1 MAQIVNSLTINELH
15 RLMQSGNSSVS
26 LKAGALHSERLDRTV
41 NTLLESP
48 EGMHFEDL
56 GDGLGIYV
64 VRNNTV
70 ISPQGLYLGGVRWN
84 GYDNEDAAVM
94 DARKLARG
102 MTHKWAMLNLM
113 LANMAVEKQATIE
126 EVNASRMGGG
136 KAVINDHHYDR
147 KRFSAFN
154 HPSLDIP
161 LNDLEMKVLDRV
173 APVIKL
179 LGQYIFAPD
188 MNTDTRHVDY
198 MSQSVP
204 ELVACL
210 SSQLGGSGDPS
221 VITARGVYES
231 MLETVKFRFN
241 ADNLDGLT
249 IALQGIGKVGSH
261 VVEYLIS
268 ENKSVRLVIT
278 DKDEAKALEMVRD
291 LRSRGFEATY
301 VPPETIYDQQFDIF
315 SPNATGQI
323 LNPTNIRKMI
333 AANIG
338 KKLVVVGGANNQI
351 DDRNKGTREEVEAL
365 LHEYDITY
373 APDFVVNLG
382 GILNLIYELTNVKK
396 RFGGR
401 YEQEIPLDRIKGVR
415 PILNH
420 IFSRSLKRDEPTQSI
435 AERLAEEH
443 IARYALFNGLNRE
456 DLTQRNYKISR

>member
-1 MAQIVNSLTINELH
+1 MAQIVNFLTINDLH

-26 LKAGALHSERLDRTV
+26 LKAGASHSERLDKAV
-41 NTLLESP
+41 NALLESP

-56 GDGLGIYV
+56 GEGLGIYV
-64 VRNNTV
+64 VRNNTI

-113 LANMAVEKQATIE
+113 LANMAVEGRATIE

-136 KAVINDHHYDR
+136 KAVINDNHYDK

-154 HPSLDIP
+154 HPSLDVP

-179 LGQYIFAPD
+179 LGRYVFAPD

-204 ELVACL
+204 GLVACL
-210 SSQLGGSGDPS
+210 SSQSGGSGDPS

-231 MLETVKFRFN
+231 MLETVKFRFGVN
-241 ADNLDGLT
+241 NLDGLT

-261 VVEYLIS
+261 VVKYIIS
-268 ENKSVRLVIT
+268 ENKNVRFVIT
-278 DKDEAKALEMVRD
+278 DKDEAKALEMVSA
-291 LRSRGFEATY
+291 LGSRGFDAIY
-301 VPPETIYDQQFDIF
+301 VPSETVYDQQFDIF

-323 LNPTNIRKMI
+323 LNPTNVKKMI
-333 AANIG
+333 AANTG
-338 KKLVVVGGANNQI
+338 KRFVVVGGANNQI
-351 DDRNKGTREEVEAL
+351 DDRNKSTREETEAL

-382 GILNLIYELTNVKK
+382 GILNLIYELPDVKK
-396 RFGGR
+396 GVDGS
-401 YEQEIPLDRIKGVR
+401 YNQEIPLDRIKGVR

-420 IFSRSLKRDEPTQSI
+420 IFSRNLKRGEPTQSI

-443 IARYALFNGLNRE
+443 IARYALFNRLNRE
-456 DLTQRNYKISR
+456 DLIQRNYKVSR